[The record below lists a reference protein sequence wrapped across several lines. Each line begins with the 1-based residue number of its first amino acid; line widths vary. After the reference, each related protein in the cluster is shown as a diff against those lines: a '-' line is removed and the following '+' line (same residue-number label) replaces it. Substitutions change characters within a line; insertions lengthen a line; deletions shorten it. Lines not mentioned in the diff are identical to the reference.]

1 MTRDPQIIGRGIAL
15 GVVNSLLI
23 SLVMVPL
30 FLSGIPP
37 MPEPPSLV
45 FAQVVLG
52 AGVPMAVGQVFHVA
66 YGTFWSAVWVA
77 LDYPRLR
84 PSSAAVLAALLW
96 IIALLILFPINGWGL
111 LGLEVGDK
119 VFVAALGPH
128 ILFALFLWGLGK
140 LFFRPRGR
148 LAMRGA

>member
-1 MTRDPQIIGRGIAL
+1 MTRDPRIIARGVAL
-15 GVVNSLLI
+15 GLANSVLI

-30 FLSGIPP
+30 FLSGVPP
-37 MPEPPSLV
+37 MPQPPSLA

-52 AGVPMAVGQVFHVA
+52 AGVPMAVGQLFHLA

-84 PSSAAVLAALLW
+84 PSSAAVLAAVLW
-96 IIALLILFPINGWGL
+96 LIALLVFFPINGWGF
-111 LGLEVGDK
+111 LGLEVSAK

-128 ILFALFLWGLGK
+128 ILFAVFLWGLGK
-140 LFFRPRGR
+140 LFFGSRG
-148 LAMRGA
+148 